1 MLLRRIAAVILLLA
15 VVAFLVSSVC
25 GANTRPVQ
33 LELRYT
39 YDISEIFG
47 ELKYELRDIYVRE
60 YNRKGNL
67 IVESSYDSEERLE
80 RKKVYEYYENGN
92 ENEASL
98 YDGGGNL
105 LSRRAYKYDN
115 KGNRIEENLYE
126 SSGILELKLLST
138 YDDHGDI
145 LQTDYYNSDG
155 KRFSVKTYEY
165 DQEGNRTKEVTRST
179 LEDDVDYE
187 KVDVYAYDDDGN
199 MVEEA
204 MYGLEEHLLLRWVY
218 EYDERGSKVKETCYR
233 GDSVDDIDYRYI
245 YTRNARGDVREYV
258 YYTYRFAFG
267 ELQEIPERKSV
278 YEYYY
283 FKDNAKTE

>member
-1 MLLRRIAAVILLLA
+1 MLLKRTAAVILLLV

-25 GANTRPVQ
+25 GANTRPIQ

-67 IVESSYDSEERLE
+67 IIESSYDSEERLE
-80 RKKVYEYYENGN
+80 RNKVYEYDENGN
-92 ENEASL
+92 EDEVSL

-105 LSRRAYKYDN
+105 LSRHVYKYDN
-115 KGNRIEENLYE
+115 QGNRIEENLYE
-126 SSGILELKLLST
+126 SSETLQLKSIST
-138 YDDHGDI
+138 YGDHGDM
-145 LQTDYYNSDG
+145 LQTDYYRSDG

-165 DQEGNRTKEVTRST
+165 DHKGNKTKEVTRST

-187 KVDVYAYDDDGN
+187 RVDVYVYDDDGN

-204 MYGLEEHLLLRWVY
+204 MCGLDEHLLLRWVY
-218 EYDERGSKVKETCYR
+218 GYDERGSKVKETCYR
-233 GDSVDDIDYRYI
+233 GDSVDDIDYGYI
-245 YTRNARGDVREYV
+245 YTRNASGNVREHV
-258 YYTYRFAFG
+258 YYTYKFAFG
-267 ELQEIPERKSV
+267 ELQEIPESKSI
-278 YEYYY
+278 YEYHY
-283 FKDNAKTE
+283 FENDAETE